1 MKNRQI
7 ATVFDE
13 IASLLELRGE
23 NPFRIRAYQRAALN
37 IGALARDVAE
47 MTDLELRAV
56 PGIGPDLVGKIRQFL
71 GTGRVDLHEDLKK
84 EIPAGLLDILRVP
97 GVGPKTAKTLYEK
110 AGVRSLDDLE
120 ALTREG
126 KLAGLPG
133 IQKKTEENIR
143 RGIDT
148 LRKGR
153 ERHPLGRAMPVADDI
168 VRKLRAKAPLGRI
181 AVAGSIR
188 RWKETVK
195 DIDILATSV
204 KPAKVM
210 EAFANLPIVQ
220 EVLAHGTT
228 KSSILTADGIE
239 VDLRVVEESSF
250 GAALQYL
257 TGSKE
262 HNIKL
267 RDMASRAGLKINEY
281 GVFRESD
288 GKRIGGKLEGEVYKS
303 LGLPFIPPEL
313 REDTGE
319 IEAAQGGVLPDLLTV
334 EDIRGDLHVH
344 TKWSDGAHD
353 LDALVRAARRKGYQY
368 IAITDHSKGLAV
380 ARGLDEKRLRE
391 QIAQIDEANRTL
403 RGFRILTG
411 VEVDIRGDGTL
422 DLADDVL
429 GELDIVIASIHSG
442 FRQSREQITAR
453 LLSAV
458 RNPLVGII
466 AHPSGGSS
474 GSGTRTTS
482 ISMRCSGKRPPAA
495 CDGGQRVSRPAGPFR
510 PPRADGE
517 TIRDPPRHQHGHPRH
532 RQLRLHGVRGG
543 RREEGVG
550 GSGRRPQHLV
560 LQEPAQAV
568 AIRTESGRAIPPTKG
583 VTALRAPWNRP
594 GNGNRRSRSRAT
606 IPKKSDSNVIDCLGT
621 IFVNLRNGIVQTRGY
636 AMKCYGDISGASIF
650 LVREI

>member
-1 MKNRQI
+1 MKNQQI
-7 ATVFDE
+7 AVVFSE
-13 IASLLELRGE
+13 IASLLDLRGE
-23 NPFRIRAYQRAALN
+23 NPFRIRAYLRAALN
-37 IGALARDVAE
+37 IGGLARDVAE
-47 MTDLELRAV
+47 MTDEEIRAV

-110 AGVRSLDDLE
+110 AGVRTLDDLE

-126 KLAGLPG
+126 KVAGLPG

-153 ERHPLGRAMPVADDI
+153 ERHPLGRAMPVADHI
-168 VRKLRAKAPLGRI
+168 VRTLRAKAPLGRI

-228 KSSILTADGIE
+228 KSSILTADGIQ

-267 RDMASRAGLKINEY
+267 REMASRAGLKINEY

-288 GKRIGGKLEGEVYKS
+288 GKRIG
-303 LGLPFIPPEL
+303 
-313 REDTGE
+313 
-319 IEAAQGGVLPDLLTV
+319 
-334 EDIRGDLHVH
+334 GDLHVH

-368 IAITDHSKGLAV
+368 LAITDHSKGLAV

-403 RGFRILTG
+403 RGFRILSG

-466 AHPSGGSS
+466 AHPSG
-474 GSGTRTTS
+474 RL
-482 ISMRCSGKRPPAA
+482 I
-495 CDGGQRVSRPAGPFR
+495 
-510 PPRADGE
+510 GE
-517 TIRDPPRHQHGHPRH
+517 RDPYDVDIDALFREAAARGVAMEVNAYPARLDLSDHHVRIAKRYGIPLVISTDTHVTANFDYMEYGVAVARRGWAVPGDVLNTLPCRSLLK
-532 RQLRLHGVRGG
+532 RLR
-543 RREEGVG
+543 
-550 GSGRRPQHLV
+550 SGRTQGAR
-560 LQEPAQAV
+560 
-568 AIRTESGRAIPPTKG
+568 
-583 VTALRAPWNRP
+583 
-594 GNGNRRSRSRAT
+594 
-606 IPKKSDSNVIDCLGT
+606 
-621 IFVNLRNGIVQTRGY
+621 
-636 AMKCYGDISGASIF
+636 SGART
-650 LVREI
+650 LR